1 MKANVTCEFNMDTGC
16 VEIRMPDNGVTLAI
30 DCTAVENQVADNR
43 FERSEL
49 DYLIYNDPRSYAELI
64 LSGDA
69 KSYFKN
75 VTEYRSIDS

>member
-16 VEIRMPDNGVTLAI
+16 VEIRMPDDGVMVAI
-30 DCTAVENQVADNR
+30 DCTAVENEVADNR

-49 DYLIYNDPRSYAELI
+49 DYLIYNDLRAYAKLV

-69 KSYFKN
+69 EKYLKN
-75 VTEYRSIDS
+75 VTDYRRFGS